1 MKTTPIL
8 LSLAVLAA
16 SPVLAQSKTGA
27 KPAPKPV
34 AAATHT
40 PSAPRAATS
49 GTAKPVVKATPA
61 GKAPAKPAP
70 AAAKPAPAPAAA
82 PSPATTA
89 STPVNKPSSPAA
101 SGALFQKGTTM
112 VNLGVGLGL
121 GYGYGFG
128 SGLKATPAVSLSLE
142 KGIIEGIGP
151 GVIGIGG
158 LIGYKGY
165 HYDYPGTD
173 YKARWNNIIVLVRG
187 TYHYD
192 LLQNSKLDT
201 YAGVSLGA
209 RIESY
214 KDTYYSEYLGGRY
227 DNSYGGARV
236 EGGIF
241 IGGRYFL
248 TDNIGAFAEAGYDM
262 SYLKLGVT
270 ARF

>member
-1 MKTTPIL
+1 MATAARTTTVTR
-8 LSLAVLAA
+8 A
-16 SPVLAQSKTGA
+16 TGPATA
-27 KPAPKPV
+27 KPAPRTAAVVKTPAKPAAAPATKPAPV
-34 AAATHT
+34 AAA
-40 PSAPRAATS
+40 P
-49 GTAKPVVKATPA
+49 ATPA
-61 GKAPAKPAP
+61 
-70 AAAKPAPAPAAA
+70 
-82 PSPATTA
+82 PATSPVAKSA
-89 STPVNKPSSPAA
+89 SQATGN
-101 SGALFQKGTTM
+101 ALFQKGTTM
-112 VNLGVGLGL
+112 VNLGIGLGL

-128 SGLKATPAVSLSLE
+128 GSLKATPAVSLSLE
-142 KGIIEGIGP
+142 KGILEGIGP

-173 YKARWNNIIVLVRG
+173 YKARWNNVIVLVRG

-192 LLQNSKLDT
+192 LLQNNKLDT
-201 YAGVSLGA
+201 YAGVSVGT

-236 EGGIF
+236 EAGIF

-262 SYLKLGVT
+262 SYLKLGLT